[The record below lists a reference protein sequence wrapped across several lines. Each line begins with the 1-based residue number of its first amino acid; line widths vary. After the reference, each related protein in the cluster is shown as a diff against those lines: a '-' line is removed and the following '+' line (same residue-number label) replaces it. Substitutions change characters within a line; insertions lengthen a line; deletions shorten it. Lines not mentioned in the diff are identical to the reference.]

1 MRKVGKVGKNGKTGR
16 VVPSRNPEKLM
27 RLQAEPPAW
36 MVQAVPKRRSGIGL
50 SVRSVHRLK
59 EEVAKPQILK
69 PIWLRPDL
77 RVNQLDLVAPHRNH
91 PRPGLGAHAEPID
104 PL

>member
-36 MVQAVPKRRSGIGL
+36 MVQAVPKRCGGIGL
-50 SVRSVHRLK
+50 PVRSVHRLK
-59 EEVAKPQILK
+59 EEVAEPEILE
-69 PIWLRPDL
+69 PIRLRADL
-77 RVNQLDLVAPHRNH
+77 RVNQLDLVASHGNH
-91 PRPGLGAHAEPID
+91 PGPGLGAHA
-104 PL
+104 